1 MWVFFS
7 GSGDSSDDDD
17 GISINTSFSGLA
29 LVGLVSGESSSR
41 GLGAVL
47 SLILGGLGGG
57 GGGGGRRGGGRAFTV
72 GFLCLFWP
80 TRGRGISV
88 FLPFERGIVETYE

>member
-29 LVGLVSGESSSR
+29 LVGLVSGESSGR
-41 GLGAVL
+41 GLGAVV
-47 SLILGGLGGG
+47 SLILGGFGGG
-57 GGGGGRRGGGRAFTV
+57 GGGGGGSRAFAV

-80 TRGRGISV
+80 TGGGGISV
-88 FLPFERGIVETYE
+88 FLPFERGIVETCE